1 MSSPQ
6 NTSTTEQKMI
16 KHSSFNESGKKTC
29 IILNEV
35 LPNVIGLVVLLFV
48 YGRVID
54 MSKPELQKYLSGWF
68 DYSSVCFDPV
78 IFKGI
83 NFEGERLE
91 CVNFRKY

>member
-1 MSSPQ
+1 MSSSQ
-6 NTSTTEQKMI
+6 ITDTTEQKMI

-35 LPNVIGLVVLLFV
+35 LPNAIGSVVLLFI
-48 YGRVID
+48 YGCVVD
-54 MSKPELQKYLSGWF
+54 MSREELQKYLNGWF
-68 DYSSVCFDPV
+68 DYSSVCFNNV